1 MNYKE
6 VILNALLDK
15 YEKSKSY
22 LNDVNR
28 RIIIKAENIKQYHVE
43 NYDDK
48 IVFHNIVKELKKK
61 KLVDFSWIKYE
72 EDNSLNEIWLIK
84 ENIDVAYNEIDRDN
98 PKQAYQEILL
108 YLQKTMFK
116 EQWIVKFC
124 DEMKEYMLKRQKE
137 NPLLPKNKAKGIL
150 IALQEIDNMQ
160 LSRDANNILKRTFS
174 MKCYHDSKYFEKNIE
189 SILTKIIK
197 RYYINT
203 DSENILEEISDNDV
217 LAQIGI
223 VKYPEVIEF
232 CGNMKCEIDGVK
244 LTFSSKTKGSYI
256 NAYTIQNMNHIELL
270 NTRKIVFVENK
281 ANYIDYIE
289 NKEDDEFV
297 IYHGGFYSPIKGKF
311 FEKIYNASNEGKDKY
326 IYYHW
331 SDIDIGGFKIYARL
345 RDNIIPELL
354 PYKMDKNT
362 LIENKIYW
370 NSFDDKYR
378 ELLKKL
384 KQENKY
390 SIFFEVIDYML
401 ENNIRLEQESI
412 IL

>member
-6 VILNALLDK
+6 IILNALLDK

-28 RIIIKAENIKQYHVE
+28 RIIIKAENINQYHIE

-48 IVFHNIVKELKKK
+48 IVFHNIVKELKRKN
-61 KLVDFSWIKYE
+61 LVDFSWIKYE
-72 EDNSLNEIWLIK
+72 EDNLLNEIWLIK
-84 ENIDVAYNEIDRDN
+84 ENIDDAYNEIDRDN
-98 PKQAYQEILL
+98 PKQAYKEVLI
-108 YLQKTMFK
+108 YLEKTTFK

-124 DEMKEYMLKRQKE
+124 NEMRKYMLKKQKE
-137 NPLLPKNKAKGIL
+137 HPLLPKNKTKEIL
-150 IALQEIDNMQ
+150 IALKEIDNMQ
-160 LSRDANNILKRTFS
+160 LSKDANNILKRAFS

-189 SILTKIIK
+189 SILIKIVK
-197 RYYINT
+197 RYYTNMNL
-203 DSENILEEISDNDV
+203 ENILEEISDNDV

-223 VKYPEVIEF
+223 VIYPEVIEF

-256 NAYTIQNMNHIELL
+256 NAHTIQNISNIELI
-270 NTRKIVFVENK
+270 NTKKIILIENK

-289 NKEDDEFV
+289 SKKEDEFV
-297 IYHGGFYSPIKGKF
+297 IYHGGFYSPVKGKF
-311 FEKIYNASNEGKDKY
+311 FEKIYNASKEEKRKY

-331 SDIDIGGFKIYARL
+331 SDIDIGGFKIYVRL

-354 PYKMDKNT
+354 PYRMDKNT
-362 LIENKIYW
+362 LIENKIHW
-370 NSFDDKYR
+370 SSFDNKYR

-384 KQENKY
+384 KQEDKY
-390 SIFFEVIDYML
+390 NVFLEVIDYML
-401 ENNIRLEQESI
+401 EKNIRLEQESI
-412 IL
+412 IS